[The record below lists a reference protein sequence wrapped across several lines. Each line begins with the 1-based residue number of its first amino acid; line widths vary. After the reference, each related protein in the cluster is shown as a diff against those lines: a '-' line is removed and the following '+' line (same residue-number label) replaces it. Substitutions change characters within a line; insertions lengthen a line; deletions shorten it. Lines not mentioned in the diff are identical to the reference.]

1 MGKND
6 LEINKDWLE
15 EKSLNELEKSLI
27 NSGWDITSKTED
39 KGNELIEAKRTNEEG
54 VHEELSRSS
63 KHVNDEKNNFKSH
76 YYSMSYTKKQEFKK
90 D

>member
-1 MGKND
+1 MGKNN
-6 LEINKDWLE
+6 LEISKDWFE
-15 EKSLNELEKSLI
+15 EGKSLTELEKSLTD
-27 NSGWDITSKTED
+27 SGWNITSKTED
-39 KGNELIEAKRTNEEG
+39 KGNELIEAKRSKEG
-54 VHEELSRSS
+54 VHEELTRSS